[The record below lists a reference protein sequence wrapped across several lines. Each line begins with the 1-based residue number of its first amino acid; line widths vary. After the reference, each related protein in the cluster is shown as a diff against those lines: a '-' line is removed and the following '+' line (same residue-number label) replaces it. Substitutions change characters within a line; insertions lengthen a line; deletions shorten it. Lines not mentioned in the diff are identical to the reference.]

1 MVKIKLVDPAS
12 EDLRK
17 LVVKLDIEL
26 IESYGDLQHEYNKF
40 NIIEEDDIAVI
51 AFFND
56 TAV

>member
-1 MVKIKLVDPAS
+1 MLT
-12 EDLRK
+12 ER
-17 LVVKLDIEL
+17 
-26 IESYGDLQHEYNKF
+26 YGDFQHEYNKF